1 MSDGIPLLD
10 LRAEYEPLKERIL
23 AVIAEV
29 LDGMQ
34 LYQGRY
40 VKELEERFA
49 AYCGTR
55 YAIGVGSGT
64 EALMLALWACGV
76 GPGDEV
82 IVPSLTFI
90 ATPAAA
96 AFLGARPV
104 FVDVEPDTCTM
115 DVRQAE
121 AAVTRRTKAI
131 VPVHLYG
138 QTADMEPIVALARRR
153 GLRVIEDAC
162 QAVGAEYGDRRAGS
176 LGDAAAFSFVFTKN
190 LKAYGDAGM
199 VTTDDEALARRVAML
214 RDHGRADKYT
224 HPILGLNCRLDE
236 IQAAIVCLKMDYV
249 EAWTEGRR
257 RNAGFYSRTLTG
269 SGLGLPHERPGGRH
283 VYHQYVVRSARRE
296 ALARHLAERGIA
308 TGVHYPVP
316 CHLQEW
322 CLSYGGG
329 PGSLPVS
336 EALSQEVLSLPVYPE
351 LTAGQRERVVSAVME
366 FGAMEG
372 AATGPA
378 GSAGSVD
385 RFAEATA
392 TAAKG
397 GAQWS

>member
-1 MSDGIPLLD
+1 MIDKIPLLD
-10 LRAEYEPLKERIL
+10 LRAEYEPLRGRIL
-23 AVIAEV
+23 GVIAEV

-40 VKELEERFA
+40 VRELEERFA
-49 AYCGTR
+49 SYCGTR
-55 YAIGVGSGT
+55 CAVGVGSGT
-64 EALMLALWACGV
+64 EALMLALWASGI

-90 ATPAAA
+90 ATPAAVA
-96 AFLGARPV
+96 VLGARPV
-104 FVDVEPDTCTM
+104 FVDVDPDTCCM

-121 AAVTRRTKAI
+121 AAVSPRTKAV

-153 GLRVIEDAC
+153 HLLVIEDAC
-162 QAVGAEYGDRRAGS
+162 QAVGAEYGGRRAGS

-199 VTTDDEALARRVAML
+199 VTTDDPSMADRIAML

-236 IQAAIVCLKMDYV
+236 IQAAIVCLKMDYI
-249 EAWTEGRR
+249 ERWTEGRR
-257 RNAGFYSRTLTG
+257 RNAAFYNRALDG
-269 SGLGLPHERPGGRH
+269 SGLCLPRERSGGRH

-296 ALARHLAERGIA
+296 ALARHLSERGIA

-322 CLSYGGG
+322 CLPYGGG

-336 EALSQEVLSLPVYPE
+336 EALSREVLSLPVYPE
-351 LTAGQRERVVSAVME
+351 LTMEQREKVTSAVIE
-366 FGAMEG
+366 FCARDNTAGLADEPAPHTRASAESVA
-372 AATGPA
+372 AAT
-378 GSAGSVD
+378 
-385 RFAEATA
+385 
-392 TAAKG
+392 KG
-397 GAQWS
+397 GV

>member
-1 MSDGIPLLD
+1 MSERIPLLD
-10 LRAEYEPLKERIL
+10 LRAEYEPLKERVL
-23 AVIAEV
+23 AVVAEV

-55 YAIGVGSGT
+55 YAVGVGSGT
-64 EALMLALWACGV
+64 EALMLALWASGI

-90 ATPAAA
+90 ATPAAV

-104 FVDVEPDTCTM
+104 FVDVDSETCTM
-115 DVRQAE
+115 DARQAE
-121 AAVTRRTKAI
+121 AAVTPRTKAI

-138 QTADMEPIVALARRR
+138 QTADMEPIVALACRR

-162 QAVGAEYGDRRAGS
+162 QAVGAEYGGRRAGS

-199 VTTDDEALARRVAML
+199 VTTDDAALARRIAML

-224 HPILGLNCRLDE
+224 HPVLGLNCRLDE
-236 IQAAIVCLKMDYV
+236 IQAAIVCLKMDCI
-249 EAWTEGRR
+249 EGWTEGRR
-257 RNAGFYSRTLTG
+257 RNAAFYNRALAG

-283 VYHQYVVRSARRE
+283 VYHQYVVRSARRD
-296 ALARHLAERGIA
+296 ALARHLSERGIA
-308 TGVHYPVP
+308 TGVHYPLP

-322 CLSYGGG
+322 CLPYGRG

-336 EALSQEVLSLPVYPE
+336 EALSREVLSLPVYPE
-351 LTAGQRERVVSAVME
+351 LTAEQRERVASAVME
-366 FGAMEG
+366 SCASEG
-372 AATGPA
+372 LPA
-378 GSAGSVD
+378 GQVCAAGSM
-385 RFAEATA
+385 
-392 TAAKG
+392 KG
-397 GAQWS
+397 GSQWS

>member
-1 MSDGIPLLD
+1 MSDKIPLLD

-55 YAIGVGSGT
+55 HAVGVGSGT
-64 EALMLALWACGV
+64 EALMLALWASGV

-90 ATPAAA
+90 ATPAAV

-104 FVDVEPDTCTM
+104 FVDVDPETCTM
-115 DVRQAE
+115 DARQAE
-121 AAVTRRTKAI
+121 AAVTPLTKAV

-162 QAVGAEYGDRRAGS
+162 QAVGAEYGGRRAGS

-199 VTTDDEALARRVAML
+199 VTTDDEVLARRIAML

-224 HPILGLNCRLDE
+224 HPVLGLNCRLDE

-249 EAWTEGRR
+249 EGWTEGRR
-257 RNAGFYSRTLTG
+257 RNAAFYTRTLAE
-269 SGLGLPHERPGGRH
+269 SALGLPCERPGGRH
-283 VYHQYVVRSARRE
+283 VYHQYVVRSARRD
-296 ALARHLAERGIA
+296 ALAYHLSHHGIA
-308 TGVHYPVP
+308 TGVHYPLP

-322 CLSYGGG
+322 CLPYGGG
-329 PGSLPVS
+329 LGSLPVS
-336 EALSQEVLSLPVYPE
+336 ETLSREVLSLPVYPE
-351 LTAGQRERVVSAVME
+351 LTAEQRERVASAIMQFCAWE
-366 FGAMEG
+366 DL
-372 AATGPA
+372 PA
-378 GSAGSVD
+378 GQVGVAMG
-385 RFAEATA
+385 T
-392 TAAKG
+392 KG
-397 GAQWS
+397 GSRWS

>member
-1 MSDGIPLLD
+1 MSERIPLLD
-10 LRAEYEPLKERIL
+10 LRAEYEPLKERVL
-23 AVIAEV
+23 AVVAEV

-55 YAIGVGSGT
+55 YAVGVGSGT
-64 EALMLALWACGV
+64 EALMLALWASGI

-90 ATPAAA
+90 ATPAAI

-104 FVDVEPDTCTM
+104 FVDVDPETCTM
-115 DVRQAE
+115 DGCQAK
-121 AAVTRRTKAI
+121 AAVTPRTKAI

-162 QAVGAEYGDRRAGS
+162 QAVGAEYGGRRAGS

-199 VTTDDEALARRVAML
+199 VTTDDEALARRIAML

-224 HPILGLNCRLDE
+224 HPVLGLNCRLDE
-236 IQAAIVCLKMDYV
+236 IQAAIVCLKMDYI
-249 EAWTEGRR
+249 EGWTEGRR
-257 RNAGFYSRTLTG
+257 RNAAFYNRALAEG
-269 SGLGLPHERPGGRH
+269 GLGLPRGRPGGRH
-283 VYHQYVVRSARRE
+283 VYHQYVVRSTRRD
-296 ALARHLAERGIA
+296 ALARHLSERGVA
-308 TGVHYPVP
+308 TGVHYPLP

-322 CLSYGGG
+322 CLPYGRG

-336 EALSQEVLSLPVYPE
+336 EALSREVLSLPVYPE
-351 LTAGQRERVVSAVME
+351 LTADQRERVASAVME
-366 FGAMEG
+366 FRACEG
-372 AATGPA
+372 RPA
-378 GSAGSVD
+378 GQVCAAG
-385 RFAEATA
+385 AT
-392 TAAKG
+392 KG
-397 GAQWS
+397 GSQWS

>member
-1 MSDGIPLLD
+1 MNDRIPLLD

-40 VKELEERFA
+40 VRELEERFA

-55 YAIGVGSGT
+55 YAVGVGSGT
-64 EALMLALWACGV
+64 EALMLALWASDV

-90 ATPAAA
+90 ATPAAV

-104 FVDVEPDTCTM
+104 FVDVEPETCTM

-121 AAVTRRTKAI
+121 AAVTPRTKAL

-138 QTADMEPIVALARRR
+138 QTADMEPIAALARRH
-153 GLRVIEDAC
+153 GLRIIEDAC
-162 QAVGAEYGDRRAGS
+162 QAVGAEYGGRRAGS
-176 LGDAAAFSFVFTKN
+176 LGDAAAFSFVYTKN

-199 VTTDDEALARRVAML
+199 VTTDDPSMAGRIAML
-214 RDHGRADKYT
+214 RDHGREDKYS
-224 HPILGLNCRLDE
+224 HPVLGLNCRLDE
-236 IQAAIVCLKMDYV
+236 IQAAIIYLKMDYI

-257 RNAGFYSRTLTG
+257 RNAAFYNRALAG
-269 SGLGLPHERPGGRH
+269 SSLVLPQERPGGRH
-283 VYHQYVVRSARRE
+283 VYHQYVVRSAQRE
-296 ALARHLAERGIA
+296 ALARQLSERGIA
-308 TGVHYPVP
+308 TGVHYPLP
-316 CHLQEW
+316 CHLQGW
-322 CLSYGGG
+322 CLPYGGG

-336 EALSQEVLSLPVYPE
+336 EALCREVLSLPVYPE
-351 LTAGQRERVVSAVME
+351 LAAEQREKVASAVME
-366 FGAMEG
+366 FSAWEG
-372 AATGPA
+372 LPA
-378 GSAGSVD
+378 SAGGGSASGGGQAGV
-385 RFAEATA
+385 APVP
-392 TAAKG
+392 KG

>member
-1 MSDGIPLLD
+1 MNDRIPLLD

-55 YAIGVGSGT
+55 HAIGVGSGT
-64 EALMLALWACGV
+64 EALVLALWASGV

-90 ATPAAA
+90 ATPAAVA
-96 AFLGARPV
+96 CLGARPV
-104 FVDVEPDTCTM
+104 FVDVEPETCTM
-115 DVRQAE
+115 DVRRAE
-121 AAVTRRTKAI
+121 AAVTSQTKAI

-162 QAVGAEYGDRRAGS
+162 QAVGAEYGGRRAGS
-176 LGDAAAFSFVFTKN
+176 LADAAAFSFVFTKN

-199 VTTDDEALARRVAML
+199 VTTDDEALADRVAAL

-236 IQAAIVCLKMDYV
+236 IQAAIVCVKLDHI
-249 EAWTEGRR
+249 EAWTESRR
-257 RNAGFYSRTLTG
+257 RNADFCSRALTG
-269 SGLGLPHERPGGRH
+269 SSLGLPHERPGGRH
-283 VYHQYVVRSARRE
+283 VYHQYVVRSSRRD
-296 ALARHLAERGIA
+296 ALAHHLSERGIA

-322 CLSYGGG
+322 CLPYGAG

-336 EALSQEVLSLPVYPE
+336 EALSREVLSLPVYPE
-351 LTAGQRERVVSAVME
+351 LTSEQRERVVSSVIE
-366 FGAMEG
+366 FCALESL
-372 AATGPA
+372 PA
-378 GSAGSVD
+378 SAGGGSALGGGQ
-385 RFAEATA
+385 AGTEA
-392 TAAKG
+392 AAVASGG
-397 GAQWS
+397 GA

>member
-1 MSDGIPLLD
+1 MSDRIPLLD

-55 YAIGVGSGT
+55 HAVGVGSGT
-64 EALMLALWACGV
+64 EALMVALWASGV

-90 ATPAAA
+90 ATPAAV

-104 FVDVEPDTCTM
+104 FVDVDAETCTM

-121 AAVTRRTKAI
+121 AAVTPRTKAV

-138 QTADMEPIVALARRR
+138 QTADMERIVALARRR

-162 QAVGAEYGDRRAGS
+162 QAVGAEYGGRRAGS

-199 VTTDDEALARRVAML
+199 VTTDDEVLARRIAML

-224 HPILGLNCRLDE
+224 HPVLGLNCRLDE

-249 EAWTEGRR
+249 EGWTEGRR
-257 RNAGFYSRTLTG
+257 RNAAFYTRTLAEG
-269 SGLGLPHERPGGRH
+269 ALGLPCERPGGRH
-283 VYHQYVVRSARRE
+283 VYHQYVVRSARRD
-296 ALARHLAERGIA
+296 ALAHHLSHHGIA
-308 TGVHYPVP
+308 TGVHYPLP

-322 CLSYGGG
+322 CLPYGGG

-336 EALSQEVLSLPVYPE
+336 ESLSREVLSLPVYPE
-351 LTAGQRERVVSAVME
+351 LTAEQRERVASAVME
-366 FGAMEG
+366 FCAWEDL
-372 AATGPA
+372 PA
-378 GSAGSVD
+378 GQAGV
-385 RFAEATA
+385 AMGT
-392 TAAKG
+392 KG
-397 GAQWS
+397 GSRWS

>member
-1 MSDGIPLLD
+1 MSERIPLLD

-55 YAIGVGSGT
+55 YAVGVGSGT
-64 EALMLALWACGV
+64 EALMLALWASGI

-90 ATPAAA
+90 ATPAAV

-104 FVDVEPDTCTM
+104 FVDVDPETCTM
-115 DVRQAE
+115 DARQAE
-121 AAVTRRTKAI
+121 AAVTPRTKAI

-138 QTADMEPIVALARRR
+138 QTADMELIIALARRR
-153 GLRVIEDAC
+153 GLPVIEDAC
-162 QAVGAEYGDRRAGS
+162 QAVGAEYGGRRAGS

-199 VTTDDEALARRVAML
+199 VTTDDEALARRIAML
-214 RDHGRADKYT
+214 RDHGRADKYA
-224 HPILGLNCRLDE
+224 HPVLGLNCRLDE
-236 IQAAIVCLKMDYV
+236 IQAAIVCLKMDYI
-249 EAWTEGRR
+249 EGWTEGRR
-257 RNAGFYSRTLTG
+257 RNAAFYNRALAG
-269 SGLGLPHERPGGRH
+269 SGLGLPYERAGGRH
-283 VYHQYVVRSARRE
+283 VYHQYVVRSPGRD
-296 ALARHLAERGIA
+296 ALARHLSERGVA
-308 TGVHYPVP
+308 TGVHYPLP

-322 CLSYGGG
+322 CLPYGDG

-336 EALSQEVLSLPVYPE
+336 EALSREVLSLPVYPE
-351 LTAGQRERVVSAVME
+351 LTADQRERVASAVME
-366 FGAMEG
+366 SCASEG
-372 AATGPA
+372 RPA
-378 GSAGSVD
+378 GQVCAAG
-385 RFAEATA
+385 AT
-392 TAAKG
+392 KG
-397 GAQWS
+397 GSQWS